1 MRKATSQADDV
12 IQWSPPAAL
21 IGDFRCPPNEV
32 PLPATNTQTL
42 FLHMHRACA
51 HPERT
56 PNISYPS
63 SHAFF
68 SFFRAIEH
76 TSSTLPVV
84 FGNLFA
90 KTTPLVH
97 CNTMNGFARNQGVAT
112 CIRSFLSSCQKCSE
126 FFELCAT
133 NCMTEGNRHPPL
145 KRQCKNPLHFILEN
159 FPLEWIYSSI
169 LVRKARIFFFCNV

>member
-1 MRKATSQADDV
+1 MV
-12 IQWSPPAAL
+12 AACC
-21 IGDFRCPPNEV
+21 INWRF
-32 PLPATNTQTL
+32 PLPTKRGSSPRYQYSNFVSPYASCVCSSRENPKYIL
-42 FLHMHRACA
+42 PIIPRVLLLLPSHRTHVF
-51 HPERT
+51 HPTRRLWKLVRHNE
-56 PNISYPS
+56 
-63 SHAFF
+63 
-68 SFFRAIEH
+68 
-76 TSSTLPVV
+76 
-84 FGNLFA
+84 
-90 KTTPLVH
+90 TTPLVH

-145 KRQCKNPLHFILEN
+145 KCQCKNPLHFILEN